1 MLLRMLIKSAWSK
14 KQTASL
20 GPTITWV
27 FCIVGPIKQVQKN
40 IWRYICVC
48 SLFFREP
55 FSEIPAWSF
64 FCCFQRETLPHV
76 ARTATLV
83 LVVYSTCPHSA
94 ATANWLLTHPCNK
107 AVPPNVP
114 ESIWPLCITAELL
127 RLVPSVLTFLRTEC
141 TSTARTGE
149 KGPGRSCC

>member
-14 KQTASL
+14 KQTAFL

-27 FCIVGPIKQVQKN
+27 FGIVGPIKQVQKIYGVIFVCAHSFLGN
-40 IWRYICVC
+40 HFLRYLHQAL
-48 SLFFREP
+48 S
-55 FSEIPAWSF
+55 
-64 FCCFQRETLPHV
+64 V
-76 ARTATLV
+76 ALTVTLV
-83 LVVYSTCPHSA
+83 LVDYSTCPHSA

-141 TSTARTGE
+141 TLTARTGE
-149 KGPGRSCC
+149 KGPGHSCC